1 MKNLITYLKTLWR
14 RVADSQS
21 TDVSLDCR
29 RSDLRRSPSFHRRST
44 MLKLVSVLALIFT
57 LGVGN
62 AWGADPS
69 WTWTAGSASDF
80 GTSTSGNV
88 TLNGKTWSVVRSSA
102 TNESNLNNSCVQLG
116 AKNRPQTITLSTS
129 AFSSY
134 KVTKV
139 EVECSSYGGN
149 HSVAISV
156 GGTSYLAATATAS
169 WTTVN
174 TKYGTGTSTGNI
186 EIAFSKNGSARALYI
201 KSITV
206 TYTSADCETLSA
218 PGSPSSTAHATS
230 VDLSWNSVANSSGYL
245 VTFDG
250 TEYNI
255 ASGTT
260 TKTITGL
267 KKEKTYAWT
276 VAAKGDGSTY
286 CALGTATSEQ
296 SVTTLD
302 GCTDNKVTYTVA
314 STSSV
319 TPTDAP
325 DGTSATFSNTYTSN
339 KYQMTSGYSQTLTLT
354 GYAGKK
360 IKGVTLDMH
369 SNGSAG
375 AGTFSM
381 VIGSTTVASI
391 ASATNF
397 NEWYDN
403 DSYGTDFRKVHV
415 TLSDEVTV
423 GTGESIVITIAATT
437 NSLYCQGFALCYSSC
452 TPLGSINGS
461 INMSSSTD
469 GTVTVKDWGEVSNAS
484 SYTVRMYKLT
494 APSTWTIVSGSAA
507 SGASGTQGTRTGITN
522 RSTGVTYS
530 GLEYGETYKFTVQ
543 AIGNGSSYCDGEETA
558 VTSINGNSLTDNMFL
573 NKYSIYIDDATNANY
588 EHNYITSISSHAGS
602 VDITLLANK
611 DYYQYKLSL
620 GGVVWWGN
628 TGKMTSAN
636 CTSWT
641 FTDGASNC
649 KLQTNLGG
657 TYTFAL
663 AAGTPAISVTYPPDD
678 QASGKNIYFDN
689 SILEWSNLFYRVG
702 SGSTNV
708 KEDFT
713 LVAGTDNFY
722 YTTTPSK
729 SDISAWHIA
738 NNTGW
743 TGSNDIYKTNTGDD
757 YAITKSIAF
766 QQYVVTGHMTIIPT
780 TTSSKGSEDKNNN
793 CDFYTINTPTSG
805 MLTHTATITTPS
817 HGTITISNTD
827 QSLSATSTTA
837 NLPHR
842 TILTITATPATGYTC
857 TALTVNGAAFTSGS
871 THILAADATIAA
883 TFTANKYDVTLK
895 PTSQTGSVTDQ
906 VVQATYDA
914 AMPTTVKTAGTAIVI
929 PERTGYS
936 FTGWFDNSSGGKQYY
951 QYTGSPK
958 TLSSANAWDKTSA
971 TNLYAQWSI
980 NSYTLTWAT
989 VRGKITT
996 AGTGAAVNATGNV
1009 SSSQEYNTALTAP
1022 ECGSANG
1029 YTFTGWSPD
1038 VADNMPPAN
1047 TTYTAQWSANVY
1059 TVTLD
1064 NQSATTAGAASV
1076 SATFGQA
1083 MPSIASNLPAKTGY
1097 RFDGYYTAK
1106 NGGGTKYYNA
1116 DGSSATNMAMYSAN
1130 PKLYA
1135 NWVAQITFSVNGVI
1149 DGELTRDDNT
1159 AMPSTA
1165 TVPTACGDCWAFA
1178 GWSTDPDEDGAPAY
1192 AGGATHEFSAP
1203 TTLYAVFG
1211 KAEFELITSTS
1222 GLVANDNYIIASST
1236 EWALSNVDHS
1246 YYTSS
1251 SYTHT
1256 DAASADISS
1265 ISKYNASGY
1274 YIYNP
1279 PASIIWKFTGTKDAG
1294 QLYNV
1299 VASKYVNLTSTNL
1312 LATTQDLKFSIAEDG
1327 VSWIIQ
1333 YSTTNYLHGYTD
1345 AHGNGFETVGSGDWE
1360 EDDYSAFLYHQTS
1373 ATYATVP
1380 SCDTYTITWKVDDS
1394 AYSTGSQTDETN
1406 TCAGIEELPEDPDND
1421 ELDCAAKFM
1430 GWSETKLIGTGHG
1443 APADLFTTIGGAP
1456 KVDEDKTFHAVFA
1469 SVDAENTMEVTDNL
1483 TYSAIGL
1490 GYAGTGETYT
1500 GFENVSSSSS
1510 AKYAGQAIRFRSSYS
1525 GDGTHNYIQIKS
1537 KDSNTGIVTTSSGGL
1552 AKKVTITWN
1561 TNQSATK
1568 AINVYGKN
1576 TAYSS
1581 PSDLFDNDDED
1592 GDDDDGDLLGT
1603 ITYGTSTELTIDGD
1617 YAYIGLRSSDG
1628 AFYIDNIAIKW
1639 ESAAY
1644 KDYMTSC
1651 CDELV
1656 VLSTNSPSNGTITF
1670 APVSPIATCD
1680 ANQNVTMTI
1689 TPNAG
1694 YKLSEW
1700 SVATGDGK
1708 VAASSTSPAVV
1719 TGEDN
1724 SDEQEIAL
1732 TFNQHLSGTY
1742 AVSATFEQMHDEYY
1756 DYMHDNAKV
1765 GANRTGSYSAPS
1777 RTSKTAGK
1785 TANDCKGN
1793 HYKFK
1798 GWVVSTEI
1806 NDDGTLKSG
1815 YTLITAGTSM
1825 TASNKI
1831 YYAVWAEEE

>member
-1 MKNLITYLKTLWR
+1 M
-14 RVADSQS
+14 
-21 TDVSLDCR
+21 
-29 RSDLRRSPSFHRRST
+29 
-44 MLKLVSVLALIFT
+44 
-57 LGVGN
+57 
-62 AWGADPS
+62 
-69 WTWTAGSASDF
+69 
-80 GTSTSGNV
+80 
-88 TLNGKTWSVVRSSA
+88 
-102 TNESNLNNSCVQLG
+102 
-116 AKNRPQTITLSTS
+116 
-129 AFSSY
+129 
-134 KVTKV
+134 
-139 EVECSSYGGN
+139 
-149 HSVAISV
+149 
-156 GGTSYLAATATAS
+156 
-169 WTTVN
+169 
-174 TKYGTGTSTGNI
+174 
-186 EIAFSKNGSARALYI
+186 
-201 KSITV
+201 
-206 TYTSADCETLSA
+206 
-218 PGSPSSTAHATS
+218 
-230 VDLSWNSVANSSGYL
+230 
-245 VTFDG
+245 
-250 TEYNI
+250 
-255 ASGTT
+255 
-260 TKTITGL
+260 
-267 KKEKTYAWT
+267 
-276 VAAKGDGSTY
+276 
-286 CALGTATSEQ
+286 
-296 SVTTLD
+296 
-302 GCTDNKVTYTVA
+302 
-314 STSSV
+314 
-319 TPTDAP
+319 
-325 DGTSATFSNTYTSN
+325 
-339 KYQMTSGYSQTLTLT
+339 TLTLT

-360 IKGVTLDMH
+360 IKGLTLDMR

-391 ASATNF
+391 SSATTF

-403 DSYGTDFRKVHV
+403 DSYGTDYRKVHV

-423 GTGESIVITIAATT
+423 GTGENIVITIAATT

-558 VTSINGNSLTDNMFL
+558 VTSINGNSLTDNKFL
-573 NKYSIYIDDATNANY
+573 NKYSIYIDDATDANY
-588 EHNYITSISSHAGS
+588 AHNYITSISSHSGY
-602 VDITLLANK
+602 VDITLEANK
-611 DYYQYKLSL
+611 DYYQYLLSL
-620 GGVVWWGN
+620 GGVIWWSAN
-628 TGKMTSAN
+628 AKMTS
-636 CTSWT
+636 
-641 FTDGASNC
+641 SNC
-649 KLQTNLGG
+649 SNWTLYTGQANVQLQTNLGG
-657 TYTFAL
+657 SYRFTL

-689 SILEWSNLFYRVG
+689 SILEWSDIFYRVG

-743 TGSNDIYKTNTGDD
+743 TGSNDIYKTKTGDD

-842 TILTITATPATGYTC
+842 TILTITATPDDGYSLSS
-857 TALTVNGAAFTSGS
+857 LTVNAAAFTSGS

-906 VVQATYDA
+906 VVQATYGS

-989 VRGKITT
+989 VRGKVTT
-996 AGTGAAVNATGNV
+996 AGTGADVNATGNV
-1009 SSSQEYNTALTAP
+1009 SSSQEYNTALIAP
-1022 ECGSANG
+1022 VCGNANG

-1038 VADNMPPAN
+1038 VADNMPAAN

-1097 RFDGYYTAK
+1097 RFDGYYTNK

-1135 NWVAQITFSVNGVI
+1135 NWVAQITFSVNGAI
-1149 DGELTRDDNT
+1149 DDDLTRDVTEDL
-1159 AMPSTA
+1159 PSSA
-1165 TVPTACGDCWAFA
+1165 DVPTACGDCWEFA
-1178 GWSTDPDEDGAPAY
+1178 GWDASSTCSTTPEY
-1192 AGGATHEFSAP
+1192 AGGASAGTHGITTP
-1203 TTLYAVFG
+1203 TILYAVFG
-1211 KAEFELITSTS
+1211 KAEYKLIKSTS
-1222 GLVANDNYIIASST
+1222 DLEANEYYILTMTNSSNEYAMSNTTTDTYYASS
-1236 EWALSNVDHS
+1236 V
-1246 YYTSS
+1246 
-1251 SYTHT
+1251 
-1256 DAASADISS
+1256 DISS
-1265 ISKYNASGY
+1265 NIVEKGGSY

-1279 PASIIWKFTGTKDAG
+1279 TSSVIWKFTGTASSG
-1294 QLYNV
+1294 RLYNE
-1299 VASKYVNLTSTNL
+1299 AGSKYLDLSNSAATILQASTSDNLNFT
-1312 LATTQDLKFSIAEDG
+1312 KFSSLLFNIA
-1327 VSWIIQ
+1327 
-1333 YSTTNYLHGYTD
+1333 STT
-1345 AHGNGFETVGSGDWE
+1345 ETS
-1360 EDDYSAFLYHQTS
+1360 YFLYMYSGNKWSVDDEHDGYSSCYIYKRQS
-1373 ATYATVP
+1373 ATYATEP

-1394 AYSTGSQTDETN
+1394 AYSTGSPTEETS
-1406 TCAGIEELPEDPDND
+1406 TCAGIETLPTAPSNSS
-1421 ELDCAAKFM
+1421 LDCAEKFM
-1430 GWSETKLIGTGHG
+1430 GWSGSKLIGTGKS
-1443 APADLFTTIGGAP
+1443 APADLFTDAFYAP
-1456 KVDEDKTFHAVFA
+1456 IVDEDKTFYAVFA
-1469 SVDAENTMEVTDNL
+1469 SVDTESETPADITTTFTSTAWADANSLWTSDKAAYGTDTKGVQVTKD
-1483 TYSAIGL
+1483 
-1490 GYAGTGETYT
+1490 YT
-1500 GFENVSSSSS
+1500 GAGAHTKSSYNKVTSVVITYGSSSS
-1510 AKYAGQAIRFRSSYS
+1510 ATGSIAVSVGGTAMTLSSGSISGGQTDETLTYTPTTPATYLTGAVSFVVTVTNKSIYVKS
-1525 GDGTHNYIQIKS
+1525 IQI
-1537 KDSNTGIVTTSSGGL
+1537 NYTG
-1552 AKKVTITWN
+1552 
-1561 TNQSATK
+1561 
-1568 AINVYGKN
+1568 YG
-1576 TAYSS
+1576 
-1581 PSDLFDNDDED
+1581 
-1592 GDDDDGDLLGT
+1592 
-1603 ITYGTSTELTIDGD
+1603 
-1617 YAYIGLRSSDG
+1617 
-1628 AFYIDNIAIKW
+1628 
-1639 ESAAY
+1639 Y

-1656 VLSTNSPSNGTITF
+1656 ELSTNSPSNGTITF
-1670 APVSPIATCD
+1670 DPVSPIATCD